1 MVGGSGRLWGWE
13 EGGKRVEYLV
23 ERYGF
28 DPGTSHA
35 PLPWNDR
42 ISKSPNAE
50 AIVTPFTSDY
60 LSSYLSLCSSPSD
73 AVLNFGPMDM
83 LLTPVQHYLP
93 TRLYSLFTHPAQ
105 EPGEKKRYIAML
117 SSRCVRAFLCVY
129 GDGDVL
135 MDGWVEMRMSHGPW

>member
-1 MVGGSGRLWGWE
+1 VDISG
-13 EGGKRVEYLV
+13 GGKKAGNVSKYLV
-23 ERYGF
+23 DRYGF
-28 DPGTSHA
+28 DPGMPHC
-35 PLPWNDR
+35 PL
-42 ISKSPNAE
+42 SPDDLIAKPPSAD

-60 LSSYLSLCSSPSD
+60 LSSYLSLCTSPSD

-117 SSRCVRAFLCVY
+117 SSRCVYAFPCVY
-129 GDGDVL
+129 GDED
-135 MDGWVEMRMSHGPW
+135 S